1 MKLKNYFRKRML
13 VLMGFVCIGQPI
25 AANSMYRTQIS
36 DASGLW
42 CRLSLAVGVSA
53 SAAYGIYKLFNKL
66 DRYQYG
72 KKMQN
77 DPHNAAHYQ
86 RELNSCNA
94 SFKEETEGLL
104 GSIKASV
111 LIGSTSFLVYAL
123 TRPMK

>member
-1 MKLKNYFRKRML
+1 
-13 VLMGFVCIGQPI
+13 MGFVCIGQPI

-66 DRYQYG
+66 DRYQYR

-77 DPHNAAHYQ
+77 DPHNAAQYQ
-86 RELNSCNA
+86 RELNNCNA
-94 SFKEETEGLL
+94 SFKEDTEGLL
-104 GSIKASV
+104 AAIETSA
-111 LIGSTSFLVYAL
+111 LIGSASLIAYAL
-123 TRPMK
+123 TCPMK